1 MNLLFEIYEYFH
13 QEKWNFEQE
22 PVRIR
27 ENFMTNP

>member
-13 QEKWNFEQE
+13 QENGTFEQE